1 MQTLRL
7 SGNPNRPVLTK
18 LWHPHHVA
26 EGNNERWMLEITA
39 FAENAKKEETQ
50 QLLYLLLSRSTDI
63 LWTSRSITSLTD
75 WDVGAHM
82 VSNHSTS
89 VIFHTIQLN
98 SFQAVTQQHVTW
110 HASTR
115 NTRHS
120 QFITVTAAVTVMCD
134 KPRLSR
140 ITHGM
145 ISHPRHT
152 SCFKWHST
160 CYSINIKYVSKYLR
174 GTHHRQKHSH
184 QTTCHNISATAV

>member
-1 MQTLRL
+1 MPRKKKLN
-7 SGNPNRPVLTK
+7 SCCIYYCHVVLTYY
-18 LWHPHHVA
+18 
-26 EGNNERWMLEITA
+26 GRWLVGDT
-39 FAENAKKEETQ
+39 
-50 QLLYLLLSRSTDI
+50 
-63 LWTSRSITSLTD
+63 RSITSLTD
-75 WDVGAHM
+75 RDVGAHT

-145 ISHPRHT
+145 ISHPRHM

-160 CYSINIKYVSKYLR
+160 CYSTNTKYVSKYLR